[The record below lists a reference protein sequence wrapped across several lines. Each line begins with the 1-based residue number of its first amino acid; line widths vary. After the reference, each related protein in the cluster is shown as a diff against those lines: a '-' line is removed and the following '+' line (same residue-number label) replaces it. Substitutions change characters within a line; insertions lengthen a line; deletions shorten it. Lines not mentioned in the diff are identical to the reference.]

1 MVESIRHK
9 ESPSQT
15 AGPYVH
21 IGCLPNFLETG
32 NVYSQDLGATMYSAG
47 GEGEPITLTCRLF
60 DGAGAV
66 IKDAM
71 VEIWQ
76 ADAQGRA
83 PAPGE
88 PFTGWGRQACDRA
101 TGVFTFQTIKPGA
114 IVSGALRQSPHIS
127 VWIVARGI
135 NLGLHTRLYFPDEDN
150 RDDPVLALLDHARRT
165 TLIAVQKPAGYVFDI
180 YLQGDAET
188 VFFDV

>member
-1 MVESIRHK
+1 MRDDIRRK

-21 IGCLPNFLETG
+21 IGCLPNFLEIG
-32 NVYSQDLGATMYSAG
+32 DIYPQDLGGTVYAAQ
-47 GEGEPITLTCRLF
+47 GEEESITLTGQLF

-76 ADAQGRA
+76 ADAQGRS
-83 PAPGE
+83 PALGDA
-88 PFTGWGRQACDRA
+88 FAGWGRQACDLT

-114 IVSGALRQSPHIS
+114 IVSGVVRQSPHIS

-150 RDDPVLALLDHARRT
+150 RDDPVLALLDQARRT
-165 TLIAVQKPAGYVFDI
+165 TLIAVQKSDAYVFDI
-180 YLQGDAET
+180 YLQGEAET